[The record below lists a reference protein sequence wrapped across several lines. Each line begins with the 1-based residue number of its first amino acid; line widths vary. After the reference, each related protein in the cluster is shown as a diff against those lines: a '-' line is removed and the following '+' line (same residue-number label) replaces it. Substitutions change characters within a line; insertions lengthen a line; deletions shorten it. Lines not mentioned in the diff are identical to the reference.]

1 MSLAEE
7 IERLEALRKSGALSD
22 QEFARAKEQLL
33 GGGTPAAGGGQN
45 VLRAFRRSARD
56 RWIGG
61 VCGGLG
67 EYTPVPAWCWRLLF
81 CVSVLFAGFGV
92 ILYILLWIFAPAA
105 QSPA

>member
-1 MSLAEE
+1 MGLAEE
-7 IERLEALRKSGALSD
+7 IERLQALRNKGALSD
-22 QEFARAKEQLL
+22 QEFARAKELL
-33 GGGTPAAGGGQN
+33 LSGATPAAASGQN

-56 RWIGG
+56 KWIGG